1 MRICLCAFSVCRLWR
16 SLSVAAWQHVCV
28 DEDRAPRFESFHLTY
43 LAGARSLQ
51 STTALSLAHCSA
63 LCDRAVSLAWT
74 HMPDLTQLDLSHC
87 DQLTDN
93 ALQALAT
100 APGEWKRAA
109 EICSGAVHG
118 GLSECSSPA
127 APVLTASGLIVLCV
141 QPPSIF
147 ARFACTPTNM

>member
-1 MRICLCAFSVCRLWR
+1 MGAHASGCIRRQPPLTSAVAPLPSLSASFSVCRLWR

-63 LCDRAVSLAWT
+63 LCDRALSLAWT

-93 ALQALAT
+93 ALQAFAT

-109 EICSGAVHG
+109 GLCSGAWRPLG
-118 GLSECSSPA
+118 A
-127 APVLTASGLIVLCV
+127 
-141 QPPSIF
+141 
-147 ARFACTPTNM
+147 